1 MAIHLNTRRNKAIP
15 YLLSI
20 GLVLIT
26 TLFGAFIKGKLEP
39 TNLVMFY
46 LLVVVVAAVEWG
58 KGPAIVTSILGVL
71 CFDFF
76 LVPPYLTFNVASIH
90 YLFTFI
96 GLLIVGLVVSTL
108 ASKMREQTIQARQ
121 QEAQTAALYRFS
133 DDLANADTFNTALQA
148 IRKNI
153 GQVLNSDVA
162 IYLPI
167 KGSLEL
173 SSYDPGFPLCESG
186 QKMALQV
193 FENGPAQRTTK
204 GPKLESIH
212 FFPLDTTQGILGV
225 LGISFRE
232 NKGSMLEEE
241 LIKALVNQAAMA
253 IQRAK
258 LSEDSRQVEVMRQTE
273 KLQSALLHSISH
285 DLKTPLVS
293 IKGAL
298 TTLMDN
304 SNSFAAV
311 NKEELL
317 DTAYEESERLNQL
330 VENLLDITKMEAG
343 ALRIVKKPCDLRD
356 LLGASLDQLKE
367 KIGLRK
373 IKIDIPQEF
382 PDITVDFSFMMK
394 VFNNL
399 IDNALRYSPP
409 DSLLIIKARES
420 QDVLTIEIIDQG
432 FGIPEADLRRI
443 FDKFYRAEKPQ
454 QITGTGLGLSICK
467 GIIEAH
473 GGEIIAKNNQGL
485 GATFSIKL
493 LRITRN

>member
-1 MAIHLNTRRNKAIP
+1 MITKGNKAIP
-15 YLLSI
+15 YLLSM

-46 LLVVVVAAVEWG
+46 LLVVVIAAVKWG

-71 CFDFF
+71 CFDYF
-76 LVPPYLTFNVASIH
+76 LVPPYFTFNVASIH
-90 YLFTFI
+90 YIFTFI
-96 GLLIVGLVVSTL
+96 GLLIVGLVISTL
-108 ASKMREQTIQARQ
+108 ASRMREQTIQAQQ

-133 DDLANADTFNTALQA
+133 DDLANADTFNIALQA

-162 IYLPI
+162 IYLPV
-167 KGSLEL
+167 KGNLEL
-173 SSYDPGFPLCESG
+173 SSYDPEFPPLESG
-186 QKMALQV
+186 EMMRIYSAH
-193 FENGPAQRTTK
+193 
-204 GPKLESIH
+204 IH
-212 FFPLDTTQGILGV
+212 VPGNIRFYPLDSTQGNLGILG
-225 LGISFRE
+225 INFRG
-232 NKGSMLEEE
+232 NKQNTVNEE
-241 LIKALVNQAAMA
+241 LVKALVNQAAMA

-258 LSEDSRQVEVMRQTE
+258 LSEDSRQVEILRQTE

-298 TTLMDN
+298 TTLMGSSAN
-304 SNSFAAV
+304 LEAIA
-311 NKEELL
+311 KEELL
-317 DTAYEESERLNQL
+317 DTAYEESERLNRL
-330 VENLLDITKMEAG
+330 VENLLDMTRMEAG
-343 ALRIVKKPCDLRD
+343 ALRITKKPSDLRD
-356 LLGASLDQLKE
+356 IVGASLDQLKD
-367 KIGLRK
+367 KVGQRI
-373 IKIDIPQEF
+373 IKIDIPKELT
-382 PDITVDFSFMMK
+382 DITVDFSFMMK

-409 DSLLIIKARES
+409 DSLLTIRAREN
-420 QDVLTIEIIDQG
+420 QEHITIEVIDQG

-473 GGEIIAKNNQGL
+473 GGEIIARNNQGP
-485 GATFSIKL
+485 GATFIINL
-493 LRITRN
+493 PRTV